1 MKGESMNQNRF
12 KSPVV
17 WGAVLAQILSILVL
31 LEVINPTQSET
42 INGVIVA
49 VLQALVAFGALN
61 DPTVSN
67 KF

>member
-1 MKGESMNQNRF
+1 MKQNRF

-31 LEVINPTQSET
+31 LEVISPTQSET

>member
-1 MKGESMNQNRF
+1 MKQNRF

-31 LEVINPTQSET
+31 LEVITPTQSET